1 MNLPKRLV
9 VKFGTQNLFN
19 GLRSLNSDIFYDYA
33 KQIHKLMGLGTEV
46 IIVSSGAI
54 QAGREIAIRNG
65 IVQGNLLKK
74 ELAALGTAKLI
85 HLWEDAF
92 NKIPGG
98 RALQYGGQAIAQ
110 ILVTYANWES
120 DKERESIQSSI
131 LSFIACGVIPIINEN
146 DVVSQRE
153 IRSME
158 KGISENDRLTR
169 MIALLIKADA
179 VLFLT
184 DVNGIFTGSPKPG
197 STVFR
202 YAEVKA
208 GAGAK
213 ELGISAEI
221 SDGNGG
227 MIAKI
232 KEASQCVIE
241 GGMRVAIAGNQ
252 ENVICRFAAGE
263 PVGTLIGDKTRLE

>member
-1 MNLPKRLV
+1 MKLPQRLV

-19 GLRSLNSDIFYDYA
+19 GLCSLSSDVFCDYA
-33 KQIHKLMGLGTEV
+33 KQIHELMGLGTEV

-54 QAGREIAIRNG
+54 QAGREIATRNG
-65 IVQGNLLKK
+65 IAEGRLHKK
-74 ELAALGTAKLI
+74 ELAALGTAELM
-85 HLWEDAF
+85 HLWKEAF

-98 RALQYGGQAIAQ
+98 RPVAQ

-120 DKERESIQSSI
+120 DKERGSIQSSI
-131 LSFIACGVIPIINEN
+131 LSFVACGVIPVINEN

-153 IRSME
+153 IQSME
-158 KGISENDRLTR
+158 KGISENDRLAR

-184 DVNGIFTGSPKPG
+184 DVNGIFTGSPKQG
-197 STVFR
+197 SSVLR

-208 GAGAK
+208 GATAK
-213 ELGISAEI
+213 ELGISAET
-221 SDGNGG
+221 SDSNGG

-232 KEASQCVIE
+232 KEASQCFIE

-252 ENVICRFAAGE
+252 ENVICRFVAGE
-263 PVGTLIGDKTRLE
+263 PIGTLVGDETRLE